1 MSLRRGS
8 EIQQAAA
15 KVEEE
20 IEIEPEPEPEP
31 ELEPAPA
38 TVLDG
43 GGAEPTPRTPPI
55 SLLVGTAPTAATD
68 ASTATLGSSL
78 LFDASDDE
86 KEDVEAGLFD

>member
-68 ASTATLGSSL
+68 ASTATLGST
-78 LFDASDDE
+78 
-86 KEDVEAGLFD
+86 